1 MQSEPLTKQLQ
12 EVKSSVVHTDTD
24 KSKINHALGICL
36 LTQRTYGKQASD
48 MEKLVAAYIRILSDY
63 TSEQIV
69 SAIKS
74 WLLKSPEFPTPSDI
88 KRVITSDM
96 PVPVEVYIRASGILR
111 KPENY
116 RSWEIE
122 TAQKICSKYEKQAL
136 GFDI

>member
-1 MQSEPLTKQLQ
+1 MEIK
-12 EVKSSVVHTDTD
+12 KDFNGGDVVTL
-24 KSKINHALGICL
+24 SKALATCL
-36 LTQRTYGKQASD
+36 LSQRTYGKQGSD
-48 MEKLVAAYIRILSDY
+48 LKALTEIFLEDLKEYEPEKVMN
-63 TSEQIV
+63 
-69 SAIKS
+69 AITQ
-74 WLLKSPEFPTPSDI
+74 WRRTEAEFPTPSDI
-88 KRVITSDM
+88 RKIIENNQ